1 MAKYVLSNLCL
12 AFAIFSLA
20 SAAAPTDRLR
30 VYVVN
35 YPLQYFAERI
45 AAEHAIVVLPAPADV
60 DPAFWMPDVKTIG
73 AYQRADLIL
82 LNGAGYAKWVNKVT
96 LPQFRRV
103 DTSAGFRDR
112 YIKMANVV
120 THTHGP
126 TGKHAHAATAFTT
139 WLDFDLAA
147 QHAKAIVDALSRR
160 QPARRNTFQRRY
172 ATLEQDLKALDDELK
187 TIVSQRPR
195 QPFVAS
201 HPVYDYLARRYG
213 LQIKSVHWEPG
224 ELPTES
230 QWAALA
236 AILQDHPAR
245 WMIWEGKPHPD
256 VMARLQ
262 SMGIN
267 SLIFD
272 PLGHVPLGGDF
283 LSLMRQNI
291 KNLRQAF
298 Q

>member
-1 MAKYVLSNLCL
+1 
-12 AFAIFSLA
+12 
-20 SAAAPTDRLR
+20 
-30 VYVVN
+30 
-35 YPLQYFAERI
+35 
-45 AAEHAIVVLPAPADV
+45 
-60 DPAFWMPDVKTIG
+60 MPDVKTIA

-126 TGKHAHAATAFTT
+126 TGEHAHEGIAFIT

-147 QHAKAIVDALSRR
+147 QHAKAVMDALSRR
-160 QPARRNTFQRRY
+160 QPARRATFQRRY
-172 ATLEQDLKALDDELK
+172 ATLAQDLKTLDDELK

-213 LQIKSVHWEPG
+213 LHIKSVHWEPG

-236 AILQDHPAR
+236 VILQEHPAR

-256 VMARLQ
+256 VVARLQ

-272 PLGHVPLGGDF
+272 PLGHLPPGGDF
-283 LSLMRQNI
+283 LSFMRQNVE
-291 KNLRQAF
+291 NLRQAF